1 MGCRKSNMHGLY
13 ASVDLPSRGTSIVT
27 SVVKNRLP
35 IFSDIQI
42 AHRVVAEIE
51 HLHSS
56 GLAHSMAWVVMPD
69 HLHWL
74 FELNSGSLP
83 ALMQALKGRS
93 AFAVNKAHG
102 TKTLTWQKGYHDHG
116 VRAEEDLVEMA
127 RYVVNNP
134 IRAGLVRQREDYPL
148 WGCEW
153 VLE

>member
-1 MGCRKSNMHGLY
+1 MQEIKHARSLRIGRSSQPGNVYL
-13 ASVDLPSRGTSIVT
+13 VT

-42 AHRVVAEIE
+42 ARRVVAEIE

-74 FELNSGSLP
+74 FELKSGSLP
-83 ALMQALKGRS
+83 TLMQTLKGRS

-102 TKTLTWQKGYHDHG
+102 TTILTWQKGYHDHG

-127 RYVVNNP
+127 HYVVNNP

-153 VLE
+153 VLK